1 MNEWKIRGK
10 EKAPAETI
18 DTIKMILSDLG
29 FEPSCDLTK
38 PQIGSCYFSTIH
50 AGGFSSNG
58 KGFSAELC
66 EASGYAE
73 LIERIQN
80 RKLSPCLQ
88 YFDEYY
94 TYQKSFFSS
103 TQNICAT
110 HPIIESIY
118 STLVHSAIGD
128 DIDAVQ
134 ATKHVNELLDKL
146 SNDNEYILRSFYSV
160 KEDEEVFLPV
170 DFLQY
175 FTGTNGMAAGNTLD
189 EAIVQGTC
197 EILERYVTIQ
207 ILTKGLTPPEIPR
220 NELEQY
226 EQVYKVIEEIE
237 TNKNYSVSVF
247 DASLGRGIPCV
258 ICVVKNL
265 QHQSV
270 GVKFGAHP
278 HMRIA
283 LERCFSEA
291 FQGQDIESFSKSGK
305 ITFTPFARH
314 SWQNILNIL
323 KVSYGTFPH
332 SMFMSKPSWQ
342 YIKWGNIE
350 ELDNTHMK
358 NMLFN
363 IIESLDSEVFI
374 QNVSFL
380 GFPTVYI
387 YAPKISEIAP
397 VDFWWL
403 EERAMERSVQRILSN
418 KKIDDS
424 DVETLYTFT
433 RLKRNSYLDN
443 SFKYMAHIAYEGTFR
458 NTADEMGYIAFLCA
472 YHLGKNTEAMRILNS
487 IPRTNYINAVRLY
500 ISAEL
505 AGLPLNETKSILF
518 SLCNKDVAAQ
528 VLLDF
533 ETRQNVLKNI
543 LPFCNGDC
551 NACSNRCAQKAVR
564 KSYFAILEQEI
575 KANIGVTELRKN
587 IIG

>member
-1 MNEWKIRGK
+1 MNEWKNRGK

-29 FEPSCDLTK
+29 FECSCDLIE
-38 PQIGSCYFSTIH
+38 PQIGTCYYSTIH

-66 EASGYAE
+66 EASGYGE

-80 RKLSPCLQ
+80 KKLSPCLQ
-88 YFDEYY
+88 CFDEYY
-94 TYQKSFFSS
+94 TYQKSFFPH

-110 HPIIESIY
+110 HPVIESIY
-118 STLVHSAIGD
+118 SALVKSAISD
-128 DIDAVQ
+128 DIDFEQ

-160 KEDEEVFLPV
+160 KEDKEVFLPV
-170 DFLQY
+170 DFLQH

-189 EAIVQGTC
+189 EAIVQGAC
-197 EILERYVTIQ
+197 EILERYAAIQ

-220 NELEQY
+220 AEVEQY
-226 EQVYKVIEEIE
+226 EQIYKVIEEIE
-237 TNKNYSVSVF
+237 TNKNYRVSIF
-247 DASLGRGIPCV
+247 DASLGKGVPCV
-258 ICVVKNL
+258 ICAIKNL
-265 QHQSV
+265 QYQTV
-270 GVKFGAHP
+270 GIKFGAYP
-278 HMRIA
+278 HMQIA
-283 LERCFSEA
+283 LERCLSEA
-291 FQGQDIESFSKSGK
+291 FQGQDLESFSRSGK
-305 ITFTPFARH
+305 ITFAPFARH

-342 YIKWGNIE
+342 YTKWCDTK
-350 ELDNTHMK
+350 ELDNIQMR
-358 NMLFN
+358 NMLFK
-363 IIESLDSEVFI
+363 IIEGLGSEVFI

-397 VDFWWL
+397 VDFLWL
-403 EERAMERSVQRILSN
+403 EERAMECSVQRILSS
-418 KKIDDS
+418 KEFDDS

-433 RLKRNSYLDN
+433 RLKRNSYLEN
-443 SFKYMAHIAYEGTFR
+443 SFKHIAHIAYEEIFR

-472 YHLGKNTEAMRILNS
+472 YYLGKNSEAVRILNS
-487 IPRTNYINAVRLY
+487 IPRTDYINAVRLY

-505 AGLPLNETKSILF
+505 ADLPLNETKSILF
-518 SLCNKDVAAQ
+518 SLCNNDVAEQ

-533 ETRQNVLKNI
+533 ETRKNVLKNM
-543 LPFCNGDC
+543 LPFCNENC
-551 NACSNRCAQKAVR
+551 NTCKNRCTQKTIR

-575 KANIGVTELRKN
+575 RANIGITELRKN